1 MARRGHGIGAS
12 RRRHR
17 SLCRLRNFQRWRSG
31 RLHQGLWFARRAPDT
46 CICCSAVRVSVGQ
59 RALFL
64 EPSCPQYAWAE
75 AADGA
80 QAASR
85 CRPDETCSCWR
96 LCSILRRRSD
106 MSRHPVQVWPLH
118 FFADIRCCALSRVP
132 GGIGRQLQMKTF
144 RVKMMGFPNS
154 LYHRK
159 K

>member
-1 MARRGHGIGAS
+1 M
-12 RRRHR
+12 
-17 SLCRLRNFQRWRSG
+17 CRLRNFQRRRS
-31 RLHQGLWFARRAPDT
+31 RPLRPGLWLARRAPDT

-59 RALFL
+59 LALFL
-64 EPSCPQYAWAE
+64 QPFSSQQHAWAE

-85 CRPDETCSCWR
+85 CSPDETCSCWR
-96 LCSILRRRSD
+96 LCSILRRSSHT
-106 MSRHPVQVWPLH
+106 SRHPAQVWPLH
-118 FFADIRCCALSRVP
+118 FLADVQCCALSRVP